1 MFCEHFVLDI
11 DDEQVESIETISTI
25 ELKSTNNQRMINDSD
40 SDFDDFN
47 YVINESER
55 QLIKA
60 RISLEKKK
68 EQAQPVLSSID
79 RYQRKYVNNRS
90 FNVIC
95 SLKIL
100 FFFRFRM
107 KFYELVKRILNVFV
121 QSLIIF
127 INLEIRV

>member
-1 MFCEHFVLDI
+1 MFSEHFDLEI

-25 ELKSTNNQRMINDSD
+25 ELKSTNDQRMINDSD

-47 YVINESER
+47 YVINESEQ

-79 RYQRKYVNNRS
+79 RYQRKYVNNRF
-90 FNVIC
+90 FNVIY
-95 SLKIL
+95 SLK
-100 FFFRFRM
+100 FCFS
-107 KFYELVKRILNVFV
+107 FV
-121 QSLIIF
+121 TG
-127 INLEIRV
+127 